1 MILLRPAAEN
11 DIPLLQEL
19 AREIWVKHYTGI
31 ISSDQINFMLEKM
44 YNTETICAEL
54 KSGIQWKIVEK
65 ENELVGFY
73 SFSMFNQDQCKL
85 YKIYLKIEF
94 HGLGISKICLNDV
107 VAYAKTQKA
116 RELILYVNRNNEKG
130 LRAYKAY
137 GFTILKEVD
146 TDFGNGYVLND
157 YKMGLSFKSA

>member
-1 MILLRPAAEN
+1 MTVLRLACES
-11 DIPLLQEL
+11 DIPILQQL

-31 ISSDQINFMLEKM
+31 ISAEQIDFMLGKM
-44 YNTETICAEL
+44 YNAETISSEL
-54 KSGIQWKIVEK
+54 KNGIQWKIVDEEK
-65 ENELVGFY
+65 EPIGFY
-73 SFSMFNQDQCKL
+73 SFSMVNPTHCKL

-94 HGLGISKICLNDV
+94 HGRGIGKTCLNDV

-116 RELILYVNRNNEKG
+116 RDVILYVNRNNEKG

-137 GFTILKEVD
+137 GFTIMKEVD

-157 YKMGLSFKSA
+157 YKMGLAL